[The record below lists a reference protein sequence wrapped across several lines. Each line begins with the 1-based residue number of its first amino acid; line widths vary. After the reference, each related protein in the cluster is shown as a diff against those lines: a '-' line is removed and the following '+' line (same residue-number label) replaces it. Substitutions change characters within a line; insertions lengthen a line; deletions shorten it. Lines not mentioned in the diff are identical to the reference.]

1 MTKPEAFA
9 QYRECLQQILFVP
22 IEVTQQ
28 DWVNVISS
36 KLLLL
41 AATFHDAEGAAIH
54 RDGHR
59 YLAWEPAPRAI
70 EVGESEGSLVNTYR
84 YQNGA
89 DGVDIRMSSIH
100 SGKGQNSRCDA
111 DLGDFPEHPLHPEA
125 HAVA

>member
-1 MTKPEAFA
+1 MGLRSGPNSSVRLTGRHQASVAQKLMTKPEAFA

-70 EVGESEGSLVNTYR
+70 EVGESGGSLVNT
-84 YQNGA
+84 
-89 DGVDIRMSSIH
+89 
-100 SGKGQNSRCDA
+100 
-111 DLGDFPEHPLHPEA
+111 
-125 HAVA
+125 